1 MPVRT
6 MQPTDAPGLAPIVVT
21 LEIAAP
27 PAQCYQRFTA
37 GFGDWWP
44 VRTHSLS
51 RDAATRCVLEARIGG
66 RVLETAPDGT
76 EHLWGN
82 VTAAEP
88 GRTVR
93 FTWHPGREAG
103 SAQWVE
109 VLFEAAPTGCQATLT
124 HAGWESLGEIGP
136 LLRQQYASGWRHLFG
151 ELFARYASTTR

>member
-1 MPVRT
+1 MST
-6 MQPTDAPGLAPIVVT
+6 SNAPAIAPIVVT
-21 LEIAAP
+21 VEIAAP

-51 RDAATRCVLEARIGG
+51 RDAATRCALEARVGG
-66 RVLETAPDGT
+66 RVFEITPDKT

-82 VTAAEP
+82 VTAVEP
-88 GRTVR
+88 GRAVR

-109 VLFEAAPTGCQATLT
+109 VLFEAAPTGCRATLT
-124 HAGWESLGEIGP
+124 HAGWESLGEIAP
-136 LLRQQYASGWRHLFG
+136 LLRQEYASGWRQVFG
-151 ELFARYASTTR
+151 ELFARCAAASV